1 MEDNNINNQTKNL
14 YHEKFKTTILKDY
27 NITIL
32 YAKISLI
39 ISLIT
44 TFYIL
49 QLQFHLLQ
57 HNVINRN
64 LCLII

>member
-1 MEDNNINNQTKNL
+1 MEHNNINNQTKNL

-27 NITIL
+27 SITIL

-39 ISLIT
+39 I
-44 TFYIL
+44 
-49 QLQFHLLQ
+49 LQ